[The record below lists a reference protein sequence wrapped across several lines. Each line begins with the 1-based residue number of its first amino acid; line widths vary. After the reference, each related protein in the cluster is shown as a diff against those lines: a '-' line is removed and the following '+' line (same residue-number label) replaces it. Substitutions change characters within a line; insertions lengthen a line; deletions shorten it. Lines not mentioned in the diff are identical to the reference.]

1 MNRRKILTGLTL
13 MGLAA
18 CSANTSARIGADGLP
33 LPQVYK
39 IGPND
44 TGDIQF
50 RMLDSVNTLRQA
62 AGVPA
67 VELDAQLNAAAA
79 THSRDMS
86 AQNRPWLFGSD
97 GSSPLDRAK
106 RAGFQGQV
114 IGENI
119 SESYETELETLA
131 AWMRQADTRGVVLDP
146 KARRMGIAW
155 FQEPAGKLWW
165 TLSMGSDA
173 VIGVSVVQ
181 TTSTSADTQVP
192 FQLGNF

>member
-67 VELDAQLNAAAA
+67 IELDAQLNAAAA

>member
-192 FQLGNF
+192 FQLENF

>member
-173 VIGVSVVQ
+173 VIGVPIVQ
-181 TTSTSADTQVP
+181 STSTSADT
-192 FQLGNF
+192 